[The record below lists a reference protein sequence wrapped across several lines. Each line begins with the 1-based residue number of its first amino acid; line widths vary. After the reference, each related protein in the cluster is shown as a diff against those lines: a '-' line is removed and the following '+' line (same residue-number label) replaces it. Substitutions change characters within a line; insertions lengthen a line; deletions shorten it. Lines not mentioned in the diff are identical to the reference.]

1 MNNIARFSK
10 FADWTENSK
19 FFLGLSMILFNFGS
33 KYVVADFSKSHEA
46 FLKSTIVRR
55 LSIFA
60 MFFVTTKDLK
70 LSLIMTAAFVILAL
84 GVFNEKSSI
93 SVLPASLFDDEV
105 TEAEYN
111 LAKDLI
117 SKYEKKNT

>member
-1 MNNIARFSK
+1 MPKNLDDQLRAIETRVPSACL
-10 FADWTENSK
+10 
-19 FFLGLSMILFNFGS
+19 LGSGQQD
-33 KYVVADFSKSHEA
+33 AHEA